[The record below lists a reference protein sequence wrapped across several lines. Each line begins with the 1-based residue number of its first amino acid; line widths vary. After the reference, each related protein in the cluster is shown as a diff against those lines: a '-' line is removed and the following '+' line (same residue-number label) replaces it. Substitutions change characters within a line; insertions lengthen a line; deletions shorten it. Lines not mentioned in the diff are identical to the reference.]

1 MDKNAKN
8 IINSSQINIKAI
20 HDRAL
25 KEYDDSLVYM
35 MNYLQQLGQTT
46 TDMMNN
52 NIQVLKEKLAEIM
65 ANRNSLLESI
75 QRNND
80 LQNQQQQMYN
90 H

>member
-1 MDKNAKN
+1 M
-8 IINSSQINIKAI
+8 
-20 HDRAL
+20 

-35 MNYLQQLGQTT
+35 MNYLQQLGQAT

-52 NIQVLKEKLAEIM
+52 NIQVLKEKLSEIM

>member
-1 MDKNAKN
+1 
-8 IINSSQINIKAI
+8 
-20 HDRAL
+20 
-25 KEYDDSLVYM
+25 

-46 TDMMNN
+46 TDMLNN
-52 NIQVLKEKLAEIM
+52 NIQVLKEKLSEIV

-75 QRNND
+75 QRNNE